1 LHVWREEWADDLSWL
16 EELDQLKRE
25 GKIRAIGI
33 SINDHEPVAA
43 LAIVKQGVID
53 VMQVIYNIFD
63 QTPNQNLFP
72 LCQELG
78 TGVIVRCPF
87 DEGSLTGM
95 ITPQT
100 SFPDDDWRNRYFRD
114 NRKELVAEHLKPL
127 NTLLGQ
133 EASTLAEL
141 SLRFCLSHPAVTTV
155 IPGMRRVSHV
165 LANTQVSDGQ
175 LLSDGLLRTL
185 ENQTWKKNFYQ

>member
-1 LHVWREEWADDLSWL
+1 
-16 EELDQLKRE
+16 
-25 GKIRAIGI
+25 
-33 SINDHEPVAA
+33 
-43 LAIVKQGVID
+43 
-53 VMQVIYNIFD
+53 
-63 QTPNQNLFP
+63 
-72 LCQELG
+72 
-78 TGVIVRCPF
+78 
-87 DEGSLTGM
+87 M